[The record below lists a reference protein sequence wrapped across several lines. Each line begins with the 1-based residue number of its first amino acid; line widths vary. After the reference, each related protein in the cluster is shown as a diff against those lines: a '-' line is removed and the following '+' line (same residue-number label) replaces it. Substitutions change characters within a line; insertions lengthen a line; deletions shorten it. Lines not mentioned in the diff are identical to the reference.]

1 MTGSAPPADAVLVE
15 PAYRSAPA
23 FSRTLGPEVA
33 DLARLAEFPPDPEQ
47 ELGLDLIF
55 ALNQAGLSAAF
66 EVGVACCRQ
75 NLKTGLF
82 KQAALGWLYITE
94 QRLVTWSA
102 HEFNTSAEAHRDLC
116 QLIEGCAWLSRRVK
130 RMPAAHGDESIE
142 LMTGQRVVFRT
153 RTKSG
158 GRGLSGDKVVLDEA
172 MYLQAG
178 HMGSLIP
185 TLSARPDPQVL
196 YGGSAGLAESRVWR
210 GVRDRG
216 RAGVSRRLAW
226 LEWCDDLPGD
236 CAEPDCEHRLGAVG
250 CRLDDRARLARANP
264 ARGRWRLIDG
274 EWAQILTDEYIA
286 SERETLEATP
296 REFARERLGWWDD
309 PAVGGVI
316 SETAWVSRGDA
327 DGRPDGQVAFG
338 VAASWPD
345 AERVAIC
352 SAGRRG
358 GDTLVQ
364 LVECR
369 PGSSWVVARAVELQS
384 HGPCAWV
391 IDPAGPAGS
400 LIPDLEAA
408 GLELLKV
415 TTREACHAA
424 GQFLAGVAGPDA
436 DVRHY
441 GQADLDESVT
451 SATKHTVGDLWRW
464 NRDTR
469 SAPIEAVTLAAYGH
483 AVKGGTSAV
492 PLVVWR

>member
-1 MTGSAPPADAVLVE
+1 MTGSAPPAEPVLVE

-33 DLARLAEFPPDPEQ
+33 DLARLAGFPPDPEQ

-55 ALNQAGLSAAF
+55 ALNDRGLSAAF

-82 KQAALGWLYITE
+82 KQAALGWLFVTD
-94 QRLVTWSA
+94 QRLVVWSA
-102 HEFNTSAEAHRDLC
+102 HEFSTSAEAHRDLC
-116 QLIEGCAWLSRRVK
+116 QLIEGCSWLSRRVK

-196 YGGSAGLAESRVWR
+196 YGGSAGLPESRVWR

-226 LEWCDDLPGD
+226 LEWCDDLPGG
-236 CAEPDCEHRLGAVG
+236 CAEPNCDHRVGAAG
-250 CRLDDRARLARANP
+250 CRLDDPARLARANP

-274 EWAQILTDEYIA
+274 EWAQVLSDEYIA
-286 SERETLEATP
+286 SERQTLAATP
-296 REFARERLGWWDD
+296 REFARERLGDWDD
-309 PAVGGVI
+309 PSVGGVVP
-316 SETAWVSRGDA
+316 EAAWEARSGA
-327 DGRPDGQVAFG
+327 EGRPGGPVAFG
-338 VAASWPD
+338 LAGSWPD
-345 AERVAIC
+345 AELVAIC

-358 GDTLVQ
+358 AETLVQ
-364 LVECR
+364 LVELR
-369 PGSSWVVARAVELQS
+369 PGSGWVVDRVRELQV
-384 HGPCAWV
+384 HQPCAV
-391 IDPAGPAGS
+391 VVDPAGPAGP

-415 TTREACHAA
+415 TGREACHAA
-424 GQFLAGVAGPDA
+424 GQFLAGVVGADA

-441 GQADLDESVT
+441 GQADLTDSAT
-451 SATKHTVGDLWRW
+451 AATKHPVGDLWRW
-464 NRDTR
+464 NRDAG
-469 SAPIEAVTLAAYGH
+469 SAPVEAVSLAAYGL
-483 AVKGGTSAV
+483 AVRANAEQ
-492 PLVVWR
+492 PFFAAFR

>member
-1 MTGSAPPADAVLVE
+1 MTGSAPAEPVLVE
-15 PAYRSAPA
+15 PAFRSAPR
-23 FSRTLGPEVA
+23 FTRTLGPEVA
-33 DLARLAEFPPDPEQ
+33 DLARLAGFPPDPEQ

-55 ALNQAGLSAAF
+55 ALNDAGLSAAF

-116 QLIEGCAWLSRRVK
+116 QLIEGCSWLSRRVK

-185 TLSARPDPQVL
+185 TLSARPDPQVV

-226 LEWCDDLPGD
+226 LEWCDDLPGE
-236 CAEPDCEHRLGAVG
+236 CAEPDCDHRLGAVG
-250 CRLDDRARLARANP
+250 CRLDDPQRWGRGNP
-264 ARGRWRLIDG
+264 ARNRWRLIDG
-274 EWAQILTDEYIA
+274 ELAQILTDEYIA
-286 SERETLEATP
+286 AERETLAATP
-296 REFARERLGWWDD
+296 REFGRERLGWWDD

-316 SETAWVSRGDA
+316 PEMAWEARGGA
-327 DGRPDGQVAFG
+327 DVRPDSPPAFG
-338 VAASWPD
+338 IAGSWPD
-345 AERVAIC
+345 AERVAIG
-352 SAGRRG
+352 SAGQQG
-358 GDTLVQ
+358 AEVLVQ
-364 LVECR
+364 LVEFR
-369 PGSSWVVARAVELQS
+369 PGSGWLVDRIRELLVHQ
-384 HGPCAWV
+384 PCAV
-391 IDPAGPAGS
+391 VVDPAGPAGA

-408 GLELLKV
+408 GVELLKP
-415 TTREACHAA
+415 TGREACHAA
-424 GQFLAGVAGPDA
+424 GQFLTGVVGQDA
-436 DVRHY
+436 DIRHY
-441 GQADLDESVT
+441 GQADLTDSVVAA
-451 SATKHTVGDLWRW
+451 SKHPVGDLWRW
-464 NRDTR
+464 NRDAG
-469 SAPIEAVTLAAYGH
+469 SAPVEAVTLARYGLSVR
-483 AVKGGTSAV
+483 AGTDQPFFAAF
-492 PLVVWR
+492 R